1 MIAERTTRF
10 SRSVLTIAVALS
22 VSFPAF
28 CAGQNSPSVY
38 TNPRA
43 GADDP
48 RVGLKAGLYDAGEA
62 SSGLQR
68 LLSWPKPAGFAPALA
83 SIAAFDALPAPPPPP
98 PGTPPAR
105 GPQSGPRANYGGTNS
120 DLGFSG
126 TTLFV
131 GNYNG
136 INFYDISNPAKIKLI
151 TSVVCPGGQGDV
163 SVYGHLLFMSVEAA
177 NGRLDCGTQGFPT
190 PTAAA
195 ARAAEPAAE
204 APGAGPRRPPPPPPS
219 PDRIKGI
226 RIFDISD
233 ITKPKQV

>member
-1 MIAERTTRF
+1 MIAEVTSRF
-10 SRSVLTIAVALS
+10 SRSALTIAVALS
-22 VSFPAF
+22 VSFPAL
-28 CAGQNSPSVY
+28 CAGQNDASVY

-62 SSGLQR
+62 SFGMER
-68 LLSWPKPAGFAPALA
+68 LISLPKPAGFAPDLA
-83 SIAAFDALPAPPPPP
+83 SIAAFDAAPAPPPPP

-105 GPQSGPRANYGGTNS
+105 GAQSGPRANYGGTNS
-120 DLGFSG
+120 DLAFRG

-131 GNYNG
+131 GNYSG
-136 INFYDISNPAKIKLI
+136 ITFYDISNPVKIKLI

-190 PTAAA
+190 PAGAAA
-195 ARAAEPAAE
+195 PPTLPADPAAD
-204 APGAGPRRPPPPPPS
+204 AAGGQRRP
-219 PDRIKGI
+219 
-226 RIFDISD
+226 
-233 ITKPKQV
+233 

>member
-10 SRSVLTIAVALS
+10 SRRVLTIAVALS
-22 VSFPAF
+22 ASFPAL
-28 CAGQNSPSVY
+28 CAGQNDPSIY

-68 LLSWPKPAGFAPALA
+68 LVSLPKPAGFAPDLA

-105 GPQSGPRANYGGTNS
+105 GPQGGPRANYGGTNS
-120 DLGFSG
+120 DLAFVG

-163 SVYGHLLFMSVEAA
+163 YV
-177 NGRLDCGTQGFPT
+177 
-190 PTAAA
+190 
-195 ARAAEPAAE
+195 
-204 APGAGPRRPPPPPPS
+204 
-219 PDRIKGI
+219 
-226 RIFDISD
+226 
-233 ITKPKQV
+233 